1 MTKKLILRVD
11 PQTHR
16 QILERARTNIN
27 AAKEWS
33 EQIQAAIDECDRLY
47 AATPIAQ
54 YRARKKAERDQNATS
69 FT

>member
-1 MTKKLILRVD
+1 MTKQLILRVD

-16 QILERARTNIN
+16 LILKRARDNIK

-33 EQIQAAIDECDRLY
+33 EQIQAAIDECDRFH

-54 YRARKKAERDQNATS
+54 YHARRKAQKAQS
-69 FT
+69 PI

>member
-33 EQIQAAIDECDRLY
+33 EQIQAAIDECDHLY
-47 AATPIAQ
+47 AATSIAQ
-54 YRARKKAERDQNATS
+54 YRARKRVERDQKAISST
-69 FT
+69 